1 MIYQTKNKGILVV
14 DKHLY
19 HFERKS
25 LGSKTSEGFFFSQRL
40 TIG

>member
-1 MIYQTKNKGILVV
+1 MTYQMKKMGILVV

-25 LGSKTSEGFFFSQRL
+25 LGSKTSEGFFFSLKL
-40 TIG
+40 TID